1 MKSFKDYLSESEYG
15 LHNPLVGDNIDIE
28 LTNDSMIESYV
39 VELVEDGVIIQADER
54 VMQLLEE
61 HGYTTEEIRRYGAV
75 ASNAGQGYTVGEAQ
89 DTSPVDRI
97 MELAGISQP
106 MDEDEGAGQLVAKT
120 LALEP
125 TGPTSGEID
134 EAEYQGR
141 EVSLNKPMSGDVKK
155 SKVYVKNANGN
166 VVKVNFGDP
175 NMRIKKSSP
184 ARRKSFRARHNCEN
198 PGPKTSARYW
208 SCRAW

>member
-54 VMQLLEE
+54 VMQLLEQ

-75 ASNAGQGYTVGEAQ
+75 GSNAGQGYTVDEAQ

-97 MELAGISQP
+97 MELAGIAQP

-141 EVSLNKPMSGDVKK
+141 EVSLNKPMAGDVKK
-155 SKVYVKNANGN
+155 SKVYVKNASGN